1 MALFTLTFELP
12 FFRRPRKRGICDGK
26 ERAGVEVRRKRGG
39 DGAGGVSFPV
49 RRVGE
54 RRRRGRGRR
63 RVDGGDKIGGNELNE
78 KAIESKNKTDVD
90 CDDKGASVKRTEAE
104 CVSRSDKSC
113 ATDIYSECGSS
124 SAPLEGNDPMKLWKA
139 MKQNGFL
146 SNPHVGGVSVTS
158 SSCVVSSSHGGIPTW

>member
-12 FFRRPRKRGICDGK
+12 FFRRPRKRGICDGE

-39 DGAGGVSFPV
+39 DGAGGVYFP
-49 RRVGE
+49 
-54 RRRRGRGRR
+54 
-63 RVDGGDKIGGNELNE
+63 IGGNELDE
-78 KAIESKNKTDVD
+78 KAIECKNKIDVD
-90 CDDKGASVKRTEAE
+90 SDDKGASVKRTEAE
-104 CVSRSDKSC
+104 CVSRSEKSC
-113 ATDIYSECGSS
+113 ATNIYSECGSS

-158 SSCVVSSSHGGIPTW
+158 SSCVVSSAHGGIPIYQVLNFFFCFPF